1 MREFR
6 PLTSVTEE
14 ELRALVIEAFEGEL
28 IKVVSITEKRITLI
42 IRTSRWDLGEEYN
55 SKGDMEDEVTFSLG
69 YGWERSLVDFPFSG
83 EGEEEVW
90 QEFLIFF
97 GFHPLYRGNSF
108 ALKYP
113 QLEAYTGVK
122 DFDFSKKTNEV
133 KK

>member
-14 ELRALVIEAFEGEL
+14 ELRALVTETFGGEL
-28 IKVVSITEKRITLI
+28 IEVISITEKTVTLI
-42 IRTSRWDLGEEYN
+42 IRTSGWDLGEEDN
-55 SKGDMEDEVTFSLG
+55 PKGDMEDEVTFTLG

-83 EGEEEVW
+83 EGEEGVW
-90 QEFLIFF
+90 QDFLIFF

-122 DFDFSKKTNEV
+122 DFDFTKK
-133 KK
+133 

>member
-14 ELRALVIEAFEGEL
+14 ELRALVTEAFEGEL
-28 IKVVSITEKRITLI
+28 IEVVSITEKTITLT
-42 IRTSRWDLGEEYN
+42 IRTSGWDLEEEDN
-55 SKGDMEDEVTFSLG
+55 PKGYMEDEVTFTLG
-69 YGWERSLVDFPFSG
+69 YGWEGSLVDLPFSG
-83 EGEEEVW
+83 HGEEQIW

-97 GFHPLYRGNSF
+97 GFHPFYRSNFF

-113 QLEAYTGVK
+113 QLEAYAGVK

-133 KK
+133 RK

>member
-14 ELRALVIEAFEGEL
+14 ELRALVTEAFEGEL
-28 IKVVSITEKRITLI
+28 IEVVSITEKTVTLI
-42 IRTSRWDLGEEYN
+42 IRTSGWDLGEEDN
-55 SKGDMEDEVTFSLG
+55 PKGNMEDEVTFTLG

-83 EGEEEVW
+83 KGEEEVW

-113 QLEAYTGVK
+113 QLEAYIGVK
-122 DFDFSKKTNEV
+122 DFDSNKK
-133 KK
+133 